1 MKLEQTSE
9 NPSTLPNPSIISVD
23 IMPRKVVDLTA
34 SSSPAQNQLLMGL
47 PLQNAIG
54 FAHLDLRRTLSSI
67 CRLSV
72 EASTL
77 VRTLL
82 LIPKSGTRHGRDD
95 DEDEDED
102 EDDGG
107 DKDEETE
114 EEESDGGATARVR
127 KVPKR
132 LRPRYA
138 TCENCSEESGVTE
151 IIDDTCTWHQGMT

>member
-1 MKLEQTSE
+1 
-9 NPSTLPNPSIISVD
+9 
-23 IMPRKVVDLTA
+23 
-34 SSSPAQNQLLMGL
+34 MGL
-47 PLQNAIG
+47 PLRNAID
-54 FAHLDLRRTLSSI
+54 FARLDRLRRTLSSI

-102 EDDGG
+102 DGG
-107 DKDEETE
+107 DKDEDENETE

-138 TCENCSEESGVTE
+138 TCENCSDESGVTE
-151 IIDDTCTWHQGMT
+151 IGYDDTCTWCQGMT

>member
-9 NPSTLPNPSIISVD
+9 NPSTLPNPSIISID

-34 SSSPAQNQLLMGL
+34 SSSPAQSQLLMGL
-47 PLQNAIG
+47 PLRNATD
-54 FAHLDLRRTLSSI
+54 FARLDRLRRTLSSI
-67 CRLSV
+67 YRLSV

-102 EDDGG
+102 DSR
-107 DKDEETE
+107 DKDEDENETE
-114 EEESDGGATARVR
+114 EEKATTVPLLVSERFQSD
-127 KVPKR
+127 
-132 LRPRYA
+132 
-138 TCENCSEESGVTE
+138 
-151 IIDDTCTWHQGMT
+151 